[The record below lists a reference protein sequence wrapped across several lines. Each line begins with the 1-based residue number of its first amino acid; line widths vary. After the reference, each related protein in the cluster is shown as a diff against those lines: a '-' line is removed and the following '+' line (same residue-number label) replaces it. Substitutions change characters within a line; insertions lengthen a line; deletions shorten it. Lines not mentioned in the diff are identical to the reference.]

1 MEQTTVKS
9 ELTGCINMDKK
20 GIAVI
25 KDNQIIASG
34 INIVVD
40 FDYDEII
47 EVDFNVAKQMEKYEY
62 KDDKLQLK
70 EYEVLLSNEEY
81 EKSLEPTV

>member
-1 MEQTTVKS
+1 
-9 ELTGCINMDKK
+9 MDKK

-34 INIVVD
+34 INLVVD

-70 EYEVLLSNEEY
+70 EDEILLSNEEY
-81 EKSLEPTV
+81 ELTIEPSE

>member
-1 MEQTTVKS
+1 
-9 ELTGCINMDKK
+9 MDKK
-20 GIAVI
+20 GVAVI

-47 EVDFNVAKQMEKYEY
+47 EVDFNVAKQIEKYEY

-70 EYEVLLSNEEY
+70 EDEILLSNEEY
-81 EKSLEPTV
+81 EESLEPSE

>member
-1 MEQTTVKS
+1 
-9 ELTGCINMDKK
+9 MDKK

-34 INIVVD
+34 INVVVD

-47 EVDFNVAKQMEKYEY
+47 EVDTNIAKQIEKFEY
-62 KDDKLQLK
+62 KNKKIQLK
-70 EYEVLLSNEEY
+70 EDEVLLSNEEY
-81 EKSLEPTV
+81 EASLEPTE

>member
-1 MEQTTVKS
+1 
-9 ELTGCINMDKK
+9 MDKK

>member
-9 ELTGCINMDKK
+9 EQIGCINMDK

-34 INIVVD
+34 VNLIVD
-40 FDYDEII
+40 FEYDKII
-47 EVDFNVAKQMEKYEY
+47 EVDYNVAKQIEKYEY
-62 KDDKLQLK
+62 KNNKIQLK
-70 EYEVLLSNEEY
+70 EDEVLLSNEEY
-81 EKSLEPTV
+81 ESSLEPAE

>member
-1 MEQTTVKS
+1 
-9 ELTGCINMDKK
+9 MDKK

-25 KDNQIIASG
+25 NDNQIIASG
-34 INIVVD
+34 INLVVD

-47 EVDFNVAKQMEKYEY
+47 EVDFNVAKQIEKYEY

-70 EYEVLLSNEEY
+70 EDEILLSNEEY
-81 EKSLEPTV
+81 ESTIEPVE